1 MSAPRPNADVEAAVE
16 VALAANQHL
25 AGPLLPV
32 LHAIQD
38 ALGYVPEEA
47 HARLA
52 EALGLSR
59 AEVHGVVTFYHDF
72 RAAPPG
78 RHVLK
83 VCRAEACQSMG
94 SAAIEARLHARGAA
108 VGATTA
114 DGALTVE
121 AVHCLGHCAAAPA
134 LVLDDAPHARVTP
147 ARLDALLDG
156 VLPGGA
162 R

>member
-1 MSAPRPNADVEAAVE
+1 MSAPRPPADVAAAVEAA
-16 VALAANQHL
+16 LAAHQHL

-38 ALGYVPEEA
+38 ALGYVPGEA

-72 RAAPPG
+72 RREPPG

-94 SAAIEARLHARGAA
+94 SAALEAQLRARGAA
-108 VGATTA
+108 IGATTP

-121 AVHCLGHCAAAPA
+121 AVHCLGHCACAPA